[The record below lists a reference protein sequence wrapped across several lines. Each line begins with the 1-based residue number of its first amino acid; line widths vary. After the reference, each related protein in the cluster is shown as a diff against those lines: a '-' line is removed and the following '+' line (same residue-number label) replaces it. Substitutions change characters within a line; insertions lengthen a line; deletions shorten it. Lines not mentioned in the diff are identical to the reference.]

1 MTFIHKRSIPTGFWS
16 FLFRKFSLKFI
27 YFLCLQVFINFA
39 KDQTDLLD
47 DELPSQPSKK
57 KSSSFKKS
65 MFICVDTI
73 LCVFMNSVV

>member
-1 MTFIHKRSIPTGFWS
+1 M
-16 FLFRKFSLKFI
+16 
-27 YFLCLQVFINFA
+27 FINFA

-73 LCVFMNSVV
+73 LCVFMNSVVKLRLIL